1 VDFPDLIERKRQ
13 TVEATAELKG
23 AFTGVKPVTDLKAP
37 IVFESDQYV
46 QIGCDLRQL
55 ETLRKALESVTDVE
69 NCSFLFVAEVSIT
82 YMETEGAD
90 GVIKWASSFGDSE
103 FAFNSMEK
111 RTMLILDYLP
121 SKASLFFWSR
131 SCPKANST
139 LSRQP
144 CSAISVNSTR
154 R

>member
-1 VDFPDLIERKRQ
+1 
-13 TVEATAELKG
+13 VEATAELKE

-37 IVFESDQYV
+37 IVFGSDQYV

-55 ETLRKALESVTDVE
+55 ETLRKALESVVDVE
-69 NCSFLFVAEVSIT
+69 DCSFLFVAEVSIT

-90 GVIKWASSFGDSE
+90 GVIKWASSLGESE
-103 FAFNSMEK
+103 FAFSVGK
-111 RTMLILDYLP
+111 RAMLTLNHLL
-121 SKASLFFWSR
+121 SKPSLFFWSR
-131 SCPKANST
+131 SSLKANST

-144 CSAISVNSTR
+144 CSAISVNSIR